1 MFLVIRNNV
10 SVITKY
16 LGGFVVEQDVEP
28 DALKQVDREDDDEQD
43 LKNKLLII
51 LIHAEGPKNKHN
63 ERGGFRR
70 CFKW

>member
-28 DALKQVDREDDDEQD
+28 NALKQVDRENDDEQD
-43 LKNKLLII
+43 LKNKKKVNFHHFSISSHKL
-51 LIHAEGPKNKHN
+51 
-63 ERGGFRR
+63 
-70 CFKW
+70 

>member
-1 MFLVIRNNV
+1 MCWFVVNRLDLVAFYVWMFLVIRNNV

-43 LKNKLLII
+43 LKN
-51 LIHAEGPKNKHN
+51 
-63 ERGGFRR
+63 
-70 CFKW
+70 

>member
-28 DALKQVDREDDDEQD
+28 NALKQVDRENDDEQD
-43 LKNKLLII
+43 LKNKKKVNF
-51 LIHAEGPKNKHN
+51 HH
-63 ERGGFRR
+63 F
-70 CFKW
+70 